1 MARKCLL
8 PAEQRPRVFPES
20 AGDFPG
26 EKEGESKQPSPARIP
41 MGKSSCKTSSR
52 YLLRHPR
59 AVPCPWVFHGVLNPW
74 ISHPRGVLDL
84 LERAGCWLGLLEE
97 VGKAGATGG
106 VLRCRS
112 LFRGRLIQRGLSW
125 YPAGSPSHG
134 PGSAEPKPIH
144 AVLQL
149 RIHRWILLCRLLTRC
164 LPSLSIHCFP
174 PWHCFPTSPHPWA
187 RSVPVTPHRA
197 PAGASHARRRLQE
210 WPFLLLLFPAAARS
224 SRVFPCGSAAGGSSG
239 SCSRT

>member
-1 MARKCLL
+1 MDFSSQRRFGFTGACWVLVGAPGGGGKGWSRGQG
-8 PAEQRPRVFPES
+8 AEMLFPVSEGGSSRGGSPGIQRVLH
-20 AGDFPG
+20 
-26 EKEGESKQPSPARIP
+26 P
-41 MGKSSCKTSSR
+41 MGPA
-52 YLLRHPR
+52 LLSP
-59 AVPCPWVFHGVLNPW
+59 NP
-74 ISHPRGVLDL
+74 STP
-84 LERAGCWLGLLEE
+84 
-97 VGKAGATGG
+97 
-106 VLRCRS
+106 
-112 LFRGRLIQRGLSW
+112 
-125 YPAGSPSHG
+125 
-134 PGSAEPKPIH
+134 
-144 AVLQL
+144 VLQL
-149 RIHRWILLCRLLTRC
+149 RIHRRILLCRLLTRR